1 MKNYCQW
8 LLTAQQQTMEALQP
22 FSLITM
28 PTDFC
33 LSPPEEVEQNTFY
46 VLHKKCLDNNIVNA
60 EVKGIPFS
68 QQAAKVFRGLHI
80 FLELLSVFVIDR

>member
-1 MKNYCQW
+1 
-8 LLTAQQQTMEALQP
+8 MEALQL

-33 LSPPEEVEQNTFY
+33 LSPLEEVEQNTFY

-60 EVKGIPFS
+60 EVKGDSLHSTSSKSTQGFAHFS
-68 QQAAKVFRGLHI
+68 
-80 FLELLSVFVIDR
+80 ELLSIFVADW